1 MSLFMQEYSELVDD
15 ALRIASEAGEI
26 TMRHFQQGGVVDYKD
41 DKSPVTEAD
50 IASSR
55 HIEQALG
62 TLTPAIPVI
71 SEESDYRPEN
81 QETFWLVDPLDGT
94 RAFVSGVP
102 EFTVNI
108 GLVHRQQAVFGV
120 LYVPA
125 AKVGYAGGVGVPA
138 IKQTED
144 GERIAIQTR
153 TPAKDNWTVV
163 KSHAHASPKLNEY
176 LAKFP
181 VGEMLG
187 ASSALKFGLM
197 AEGRADLYP
206 RLGPT
211 MEWDTAAGQAI
222 VEAAGGAMQT
232 LDGEEFWYG
241 KSGYRNPGFIVFA
254 RAPS

>member
-1 MSLFMQEYSELVDD
+1 MQEYSVLVDD
-15 ALRIASEAGEI
+15 VLRMAEEAGDI
-26 TMRHFQQGGVVDYKD
+26 TMRYFRQGGVVDYKD
-41 DKSPVTEAD
+41 DQSPVTEAD

-62 TLTPAIPVI
+62 KLTPHIPVI

-108 GLVHRQQAVFGV
+108 GLVHQQQAVFGV

-125 AKVGYAGGVGVPA
+125 SKVGYAGGIGVPA
-138 IKQTED
+138 IKQEAD
-144 GERIAIQTR
+144 GTRQLIQTHL
-153 TPAKDNWTVV
+153 PGKDNWTVI
-163 KSHAHASPKLNEY
+163 KSHAHASPKLEAY
-176 LAKFP
+176 LEKFP
-181 VGEMLG
+181 VGEMKG
-187 ASSALKFGLM
+187 ASSALKFGII
-197 AEGRADLYP
+197 AEGGADLYP

-241 KSGYRNPGFIVFA
+241 KAGYRNPGFIVFA
-254 RAPS
+254 KNPA